1 MLQIICDSMLIM
13 FVLTACATVANM
25 VLDDS
30 EGLLSSEN
38 DTKEKLV
45 TFGEAC
51 VTALGRRC

>member
-1 MLQIICDSMLIM
+1 MLIM
-13 FVLTACATVANM
+13 LVLTACATVVNM

-30 EGLLSSEN
+30 EGLSSSEN

-51 VTALGRRC
+51 VTPLGRRC